1 MIWIHFVVLVL
12 CCHFDSFNS
21 PSSLSSLTVGA
32 VRLRE
37 NSNVLVPNNDV
48 NVKAK
53 IKQALNGDVDVY
65 ELKSVGINKIIESVK
80 NPKSEKLIVD
90 QLEKS
95 ARNGNDNQQPVMA
108 ASAMN
113 FTTENST
120 LSHTTPTTVG
130 FNENNVTT
138 TPENFT
144 TTPQW
149 IMTTQPTKIE
159 STTMSFN
166 FTSNL
171 PTTWTT
177 PRIDINATT
186 KSNETSST
194 LTYYESTISN
204 ETTTDITSTAP
215 ESTSTTHIPQTN
227 SILTNEC
234 VLSDQSDI
242 KPKWI
247 DTDGKLNEDAIK
259 AEDGSVEILDFS
271 RNFQT
276 QLDYDK
282 FIRTFVQINTLMVS
296 MILFTSV
303 IVLEVGDTR
312 EISNREILKL
322 IVYFPNLIARKIS
335 LDGFQRSD

>member
-1 MIWIHFVVLVL
+1 MTWIHFVVLVW
-12 CCHFDSFNS
+12 CCHCCPFNS

-53 IKQALNGDVDVY
+53 IKQALNGDVDVD

-90 QLEKS
+90 QLERG
-95 ARNGNDNQQPVMA
+95 ARSGNENQQPVMA

-120 LSHTTPTTVG
+120 WSYTTPTTVG
-130 FNENNVTT
+130 FNENVTT

-144 TTPQW
+144 TPEW
-149 IMTTQPTKIE
+149 IMTTQQTNE

-166 FTSNL
+166 FTSDV

-177 PRIDINATT
+177 PSDINATT
-186 KSNETSST
+186 TYNETST
-194 LTYYESTISN
+194 TPAYYESTVSN
-204 ETTTDITSTAP
+204 ETTP
-215 ESTSTTHIPQTN
+215 ESTSTTHTPQTN

-247 DTDGKLNEDAIK
+247 DTDGKLIEDAIK

-282 FIRTFVQINTLMVS
+282 FMRTFVQINNLLVS
-296 MILFTSV
+296 LNLRLFTSV
-303 IVLEVGDTR
+303 IVLEVENTRKISHR
-312 EISNREILKL
+312 EIFKL
-322 IVYFPNLIARKIS
+322 IVYFPNLIAREIS